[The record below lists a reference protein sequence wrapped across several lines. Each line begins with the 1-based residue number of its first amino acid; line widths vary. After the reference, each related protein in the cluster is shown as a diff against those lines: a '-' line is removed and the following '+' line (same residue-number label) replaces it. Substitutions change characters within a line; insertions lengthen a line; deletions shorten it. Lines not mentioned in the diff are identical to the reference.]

1 MNSLLEWVWGEQWVG
16 GVCSRVPLVNF
27 VQLSD
32 IDFVIVYF

>member
-1 MNSLLEWVWGEQWVG
+1 MNSLLEWVG